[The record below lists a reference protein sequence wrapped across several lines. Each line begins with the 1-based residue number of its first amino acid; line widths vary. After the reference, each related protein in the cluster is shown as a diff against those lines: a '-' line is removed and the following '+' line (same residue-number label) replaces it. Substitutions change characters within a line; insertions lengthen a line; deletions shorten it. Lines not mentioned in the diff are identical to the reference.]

1 LRDYSADGIGTEKG
15 QSDPK
20 QLDVEKSVLQTMN
33 CVPQSDWCTVVK
45 NIDGELIKVQSD
57 GEGEDCFGEILES
70 ILVLPLVW
78 NI

>member
-1 LRDYSADGIGTEKG
+1 MD
-15 QSDPK
+15 
-20 QLDVEKSVLQTMN
+20 
-33 CVPQSDWCTVVK
+33 CVPQSDWCNVVK
-45 NIDGELIKVQSD
+45 NIDRELVKVQSD